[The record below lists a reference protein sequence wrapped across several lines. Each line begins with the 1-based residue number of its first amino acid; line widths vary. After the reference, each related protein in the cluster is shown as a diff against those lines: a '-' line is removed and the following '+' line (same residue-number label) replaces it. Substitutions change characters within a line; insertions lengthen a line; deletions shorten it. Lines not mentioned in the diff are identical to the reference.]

1 MAIGTVIAARVVPRY
16 DVVDRKLVVN
26 DAEAEL
32 VRHNMQRFLEINS
45 VRELAFN
52 HANQIAT

>member
-32 VRHNMQRFLEINS
+32 VRHNMQ
-45 VRELAFN
+45 LAFN